1 MAIIINGRNLTRNYE
16 EIERNIFKLS
26 ENLSINEKFKIF
38 LAQNTNDMFKQLKS
52 DFDNRLIDK
61 DTYGFYLK
69 RIKNFMEMINQPI
82 TMNLLPEVAEEF
94 NKQNF

>member
-16 EIERNIFKLS
+16 EIERNIFKLN

-52 DFDNRLIDK
+52 DFDNKLIDK
-61 DTYGFYLK
+61 DTYGFYLR
-69 RIKNFMEMINQPI
+69 RIKNFMETINQPI
-82 TMNLLPEVAEEF
+82 TMNLHPEVAEEF